1 MHKLVP
7 YVRRRPETVI
17 KDRFEQTQ
25 QEFAFVLK
33 LVGVLTICTE
43 ISVGE
48 NFPAND
54 TDIGFYHLQKISGK
68 FHWKVNGTFREHSFW
83 EISGRDILK
92 GSTFFPYG
100 MFQTVNNH
108 CFPN

>member
-17 KDRFEQTQ
+17 KDRFEQTE

-68 FHWKVNGTFREHSFW
+68 SHGKVNGTFFLGNLWKGH
-83 EISGRDILK
+83 LK
-92 GSTFFPYG
+92 R
-100 MFQTVNNH
+100 
-108 CFPN
+108 

>member
-17 KDRFEQTQ
+17 KDRFEQIE

-33 LVGVLTICTE
+33 PVGVLTICTE

-48 NFPAND
+48 NFPVND
-54 TDIGFYHLQKISGK
+54 TDIGFYHLQKNFRKVPLESKWNILFGK
-68 FHWKVNGTFREHSFW
+68 FLEGTS
-83 EISGRDILK
+83 
-92 GSTFFPYG
+92 
-100 MFQTVNNH
+100 
-108 CFPN
+108 

>member
-17 KDRFEQTQ
+17 KDRFEQIE

-33 LVGVLTICTE
+33 PVGVLTFCTE

-48 NFPAND
+48 NFPVND

-68 FHWKVNGTFREHSFW
+68 SHWKVNGTFFLENFW
-83 EISGRDILK
+83 KGLLK
-92 GSTFFPYG
+92 GSTFFR
-100 MFQTVNNH
+100 MECSKH
-108 CFPN
+108 